1 MRKNN
6 TTNNATE
13 NNGFT
18 ANIVDGELVATVAE
32 SNITFDTIGYYEN
45 AISAMIEIGKT
56 ATLKIVEFI
65 RRVDIKGL
73 YKASTDEK
81 GIAYSSLNQWA
92 IDKFGF
98 SKSHVSEMIAV
109 SKRCAD
115 VETGAIKPCFAGL
128 SYSQLLALTK
138 NSNALSAI
146 ENGKASAS
154 DIFNMSAKEIAKAIT
169 VVDDK
174 KPDSISIM
182 AKPSHTVSIE
192 SVDKPSSA
200 DKSDNGASSASTPSN
215 TDNGNVIARIRHFK
229 DIEGARD
236 SKEVTLHI
244 LKNGKTLIFGYE
256 NTTMEF
262 GNELSALNY
271 LLSAYEV
278 VDVENTPF
286 VNTTTVSATA
296 KA

>member
-1 MRKNN
+1 MKKN
-6 TTNNATE
+6 TTNTNVSA

-73 YKASTDEK
+73 YKASNDEK

-98 SKSHVSEMIAV
+98 SKSHVSEMISVA
-109 SKRCAD
+109 KRCGD
-115 VETGAIKPCFAGL
+115 VETGTIKPCFAGL

-138 NSNALSAI
+138 NSSAI
-146 ENGKASAS
+146 VAIESGKASAS
-154 DIFNMSAKEIAKAIT
+154 DIFNMSAKEIAKAIA

-182 AKPSHTVSIE
+182 AKPSHTASLE
-192 SVDKPSSA
+192 SVDKPSSE
-200 DKSDNGASSASTPSN
+200 DKTAKGDNKANTDNSDNGNA
-215 TDNGNVIARIRHFK
+215 IARIRHFN
-229 DIEGARD
+229 DIKGARD
-236 SKEVTLHI
+236 SNEVTLHI
-244 LKNGKTLIFGYE
+244 LKNGKTLIYGYE
-256 NTTMEF
+256 NTTIEF
-262 GNELSALNY
+262 TNELAGLNY

-278 VDVENTPF
+278 VDANDTPF
-286 VNTTTVSATA
+286 ATTTVSATA

>member
-1 MRKNN
+1 MANNKKNVAMVKNEN
-6 TTNNATE
+6 TTS
-13 NNGFT
+13 GFT
-18 ANIVDGELVATVAE
+18 ANIVEGELVATVAE

-73 YKASTDEK
+73 YKASNDEK

-98 SKSHVSEMIAV
+98 SKSHVSEMISVA
-109 SKRCAD
+109 KRCGD
-115 VETGAIKPCFAGL
+115 VETGVIKPCFAGL

-138 NSNALSAI
+138 NSNAIVAI
-146 ENGKASAS
+146 ESGKASAS
-154 DIFNMSAKEIAKAIT
+154 DIFNMTAKEISKAIA

-182 AKPSHTVSIE
+182 AKPSHTARLE
-192 SVDKPSSA
+192 SVDKPSIE
-200 DKSDNGASSASTPSN
+200 DKTDKGNTDNKSDNGNA
-215 TDNGNVIARIRHFK
+215 IARIRHFK
-229 DIEGARD
+229 DLQGARD

-244 LKNGKTLIFGYE
+244 LKNGKTLIYGYE
-256 NTTMEF
+256 NTTIEF
-262 GNELSALNY
+262 ANELAGLNY

-278 VDVENTPF
+278 VDANDTPF
-286 VNTTTVSATA
+286 ATTTVSATA